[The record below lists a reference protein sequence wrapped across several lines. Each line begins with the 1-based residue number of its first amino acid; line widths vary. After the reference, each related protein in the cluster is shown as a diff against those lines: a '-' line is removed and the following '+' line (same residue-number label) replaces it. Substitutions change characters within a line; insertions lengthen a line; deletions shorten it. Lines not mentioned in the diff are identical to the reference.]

1 MSKVHGYAQIFTTQ
15 VYIDIFKGVM
25 MEHIISTYYEND
37 AKKLQHLSDKV
48 LRKLKLFDVDKDE
61 FYSLADEIFFNAIR
75 SYDGKSNFDGFVY
88 SCLLNKFKSYLTRSN
103 RVKRKADK
111 LAISID
117 APIDEGGELTI
128 GDVLKDKRTVETE
141 LFDENEETFSSEM
154 MRYLSRLSPLQRKV
168 LHMISIGYKPSEI
181 IEELHINKKMYEDC
195 YQAIHSYRN
204 IEILM

>member
-1 MSKVHGYAQIFTTQ
+1 MSKIHGYAQIFTTQ
-15 VYIDIFKGVM
+15 MYIDIFKGVM

-75 SYDGKSNFDGFVY
+75 SYDGKSDFDGFVY

-141 LFDENEETFSSEM
+141 LFDENEETFSPEM

>member
-1 MSKVHGYAQIFTTQ
+1 
-15 VYIDIFKGVM
+15 M
-25 MEHIISTYYEND
+25 MEYIISTYYEND

-75 SYDGKSNFDGFVY
+75 SYDGKSDFDGFVY

-111 LAISID
+111 LAISIET
-117 APIDEGGELTI
+117 PIDEDGVSTI
-128 GDVLKDKRTVETE
+128 GDILRDKRTVESE
-141 LFDENEETFSSEM
+141 FFEENEETFSPEM
-154 MRYLSRLSPLQRKV
+154 MKYLSRLSPLQREV
-168 LHMISIGYKPSEI
+168 LHLISIGYKPSEI
-181 IEELHINKKMYEDC
+181 IEELHIDKKIYEDC

-204 IEILM
+204 IEILI

>member
-1 MSKVHGYAQIFTTQ
+1 MSKIYGYAQIFTTQ

-75 SYDGKSNFDGFVY
+75 SYDGKSDFDGFVY

-117 APIDEGGELTI
+117 APIDESGELTI

-141 LFDENEETFSSEM
+141 LFDENEETFSPEM

>member
-1 MSKVHGYAQIFTTQ
+1 
-15 VYIDIFKGVM
+15 

-75 SYDGKSNFDGFVY
+75 SYDGKSDFDGFVY

-141 LFDENEETFSSEM
+141 LFDENEETFSPEM